1 MSQVDHIAQPS
12 SRTTLEA
19 IDGILSQ
26 AGIEAMDVAAAYI
39 TSGGLNDLVVRSTA
53 TLGARWTGLEKRWL
67 TSFDYCRTEPVAL
80 GAMLSMPAS
89 TVRVY
94 DAQFCLAHGGIPRVP
109 FHPKAYLM
117 RSDQRDYALT
127 GSGNLSRSGLSRG
140 IEAGLA
146 ISVDRLGK
154 DEPTSIAAL
163 QALRDWYAATW
174 AAAAPLNA
182 ALLTDYARVFESAEN
197 LKKPTPTEDDVASSD
212 TSAGAISSAN
222 LQKLR
227 VCRHFWIEAGNITKN
242 RGPLLPGS
250 QLMMKR
256 LSRVFFGFLPI
267 DVPTNTHIGNVQIS
281 FNSGILDQY
290 SLTYSDNKMDKLN
303 LPIPGAGGPAAYD
316 GQLLIF
322 RQLGPRAFDLTL
334 GTPAE
339 KANWLRRSRAIDG
352 AFKMTSGREW
362 GVF

>member
-1 MSQVDHIAQPS
+1 MTQVNHIAQPS

-19 IDGILSQ
+19 IESILSQ
-26 AGIEAMDVAAAYI
+26 VGIEAMDIAAAYI

-53 TLGARWTGLEKRWL
+53 TLGATWTGLEKRWL
-67 TSFDYCRTEPVAL
+67 TSFDYSRTEPVAL
-80 GAMLSMPAS
+80 EAILSMPAS

-94 DAQFCLAHGGIPRVP
+94 DAAFCLAHGGMPRVP

-117 RSDQRDYALT
+117 RSAQRDYALI

-146 ISVDRLGK
+146 ISVDRLGH
-154 DEPTSIAAL
+154 DEPMSITAL
-163 QALRDWYAATW
+163 RALRDWYAATW
-174 AAAAPLNA
+174 AAATPLNA
-182 ALLTDYARVFESAEN
+182 ALLTDYAKVFESAAN

-212 TSAGAISSAN
+212 ASAGAISSAN

-227 VCRHFWIEAGNITKN
+227 VCRNFWIEAGNITKN

-256 LSRVFFGFLPI
+256 LSRVFFGFISIDLPK
-267 DVPTNTHIGNVQIS
+267 NTQIGNVRIS
-281 FNSGILDQY
+281 FNAGNFDNY
-290 SLTYSDNKMDKLN
+290 SMTYSDNNMDKLN
-303 LPIPGAGGPAAYD
+303 LPIPGAGGPVAYD

-322 RQLGPRAFDLTL
+322 RQLGPREFDLTL
-334 GTPAE
+334 GTPAD
-339 KANWLRRSRAIDG
+339 KANWLKRSRAIDG